1 MPQHPSRTWRWG
13 RLVVVHPAGNT
24 DFADASSVAWAS
36 VRECRPNVP
45 RGTGRVTA
53 PSLTGMEIANVF
65 TLECELGEEHDG
77 FRIRETQIGPQLG
90 ADLIGGSVYEIDPGK
105 KLWPYHL
112 HHANEEWMVVLRGR
126 PTLRTP
132 EGEREL
138 VEGDVACFLRGAAGA
153 HQVRNATEEPVRILM
168 LSTLIVPEI
177 LEYPDSDKLDTV
189 SAKGERILLTRH
201 AEPAKYWDGE
211 S

>member
-1 MPQHPSRTWRWG
+1 MSPER
-13 RLVVVHPAGNT
+13 AGLR
-24 DFADASSVAWAS
+24 S
-36 VRECRPNVP
+36 EGP
-45 RGTGRVTA
+45 A
-53 PSLTGMEIANVF
+53 PSFPGMEIANVF
-65 TLECELGEEHDG
+65 TDEWGDEQEHEG
-77 FRIRETQIGPQLG
+77 FRIREAQIGPRLG
-90 ADLIGGSVYEIDPGK
+90 AELIGGSVYEIDPGK

-112 HHANEEWMVVLRGR
+112 HHANEEWLVVLRGR

-177 LEYPDSDKLDTV
+177 LEYPDSGKLDTV

-201 AEPAKYWDGE
+201 AERAKYWDGE

>member
-1 MPQHPSRTWRWG
+1 
-13 RLVVVHPAGNT
+13 
-24 DFADASSVAWAS
+24 
-36 VRECRPNVP
+36 
-45 RGTGRVTA
+45 
-53 PSLTGMEIANVF
+53 MEIANLF
-65 TLECELGEEHDG
+65 TLECGDEMEHDG
-77 FRIRETQIGPQLG
+77 FRIRETQIGPRLG
-90 ADLIGGSVYEIDPGK
+90 AELIGGSVYEVDPGK

-112 HHANEEWMVVLRGR
+112 HHANEEWLVVLRGR

-138 VEGDVACFLRGAAGA
+138 VEGDVACFPRGAAGT

-168 LSTLIVPEI
+168 LSTVIAPEI
-177 LEYPDSDKLDTV
+177 LEYPDSGKLDTV

-201 AEPAKYWDGE
+201 PEPAKYWDGE